1 MSLETNVFSPAQEF
15 VYTRTYSRW
24 LDDENRR
31 ETWEETINRYVTFIV
46 EERGSLIPPK
56 VIKKI
61 KEKIL
66 NFEVMPS
73 MRALWAAGKAAK
85 DSNVCMYNCSAL
97 VIDSVDSFAETL
109 YLLCCGAGVGFSV
122 QNEYISKLPII
133 PYIGFNSN
141 GIYQIPDTKEG
152 WAESVK
158 ILMNSLYEGKDI
170 ELDYNLIRP
179 AGARLKTMGGRAS
192 GSEPLMLLH
201 RFIRDTFYTAQG
213 RKLNSLE
220 CHDILNQIAEIV
232 VVGGVRRSSQIS
244 LSDLNDILLAGAKK
258 WPFPLRRSMANNS
271 AVYLEKPNAV
281 DFLKEWSELAS
292 SGTGERGIFNLYA
305 AKKNAPERRDK
316 TKFLLVNPCNE
327 IILRN
332 MQFCNLSE
340 VVIREKD
347 DLESLLDKVETAT
360 WIGVIQSTF
369 TDFKFLRSDWKKN
382 CDEERLLGVSLTGQ
396 MDNKS
401 LLSEVALKA
410 LKAKV
415 LKIAKHASIKMGI
428 NMPAATTCCKPS
440 GCRPWNAVTITD
452 KGILTLEDLFVNHNE
467 NSKWDNF
474 TENVNVVQENNNQS
488 KIIKT
493 YNNDKAE
500 IYKITL
506 NYNFELEST
515 PNHKWFVSKER
526 IPHPTKRIF
535 KEINQWIET
544 KNITKG
550 HVIESNFNNYNNLTN
565 YDLKI
570 FNPLSI
576 KMRSEY
582 DEITQPKN
590 MDEDLAWLLGY
601 LWGDGAM
608 SPGKYRIRFTDQYVF
623 NMNKVIKIIKDKFN
637 LTAHYIKRLN
647 ENCYN
652 LDISSKALWHWL
664 IKNDIWKYYKE
675 EIDILPK
682 AIRCSSKS
690 TILAFIAGL
699 IDSDGS
705 VYKSN
710 NLYQFQ
716 ISTAYDMF
724 ANHLQ
729 HICWSVGIG
738 IGKSLQTKGKSY
750 QNKRHLYHL
759 VGTKYINKNSFE
771 ILKKHSNKITNQR
784 DGIWHFESNRK
795 TSNVLVIGEVLDCK
809 FDRYDNT
816 YDIEIENTHYY
827 FNSIFKSHNTVSQ
840 LVNSSSGIHTRYSKY
855 YIRRYRISTHDS
867 LFKMIKNQG
876 IKLLPEV
883 GQEHLNENKIST
895 WIIEFPIKSPNNAI
909 IRDNLNALEQLEWYK
924 HVITNW
930 CEHSVSC
937 TIYVKEYEWLEVGNW
952 VYKNWDI
959 VNGLSFLP
967 YDGGKYKLA
976 PYEEITEEKYNKL
989 IKEFKPIDYSKLN
1002 MFEKE
1007 DNTDG
1012 VKTFACSGSAC
1023 EII

>member
-1 MSLETNVFSPAQEF
+1 MSLETNVFSPSQEF

-24 LDDENRR
+24 LYDKNRR
-31 ETWEETINRYVTFIV
+31 ETWEETVNRYVTFII

-85 DSNVCMYNCSAL
+85 GSHVCMYNCSAL
-97 VIDSVDSFAETL
+97 VIDSVDSFSETL

-141 GIYQIPDTKEG
+141 GIYQIPDNKEG

-170 ELDYNLIRP
+170 ELDYSLIRP

-192 GSEPLMLLH
+192 GSEPLMTLH

-213 RKLNSLE
+213 RKLSSLE

-271 AVYLEKPNAV
+271 AVYLEKPGAV

-316 TKFLLVNPCNE
+316 TKLLLVNPCNE

-396 MDNKS
+396 MDNKA

-415 LKIAKHASIKMGI
+415 LKIAKHASSKMGI

-440 GCRPWNAVTITD
+440 G
-452 KGILTLEDLFVNHNE
+452 
-467 NSKWDNF
+467 S
-474 TENVNVVQENNNQS
+474 
-488 KIIKT
+488 
-493 YNNDKAE
+493 
-500 IYKITL
+500 
-506 NYNFELEST
+506 
-515 PNHKWFVSKER
+515 
-526 IPHPTKRIF
+526 
-535 KEINQWIET
+535 
-544 KNITKG
+544 
-550 HVIESNFNNYNNLTN
+550 
-565 YDLKI
+565 
-570 FNPLSI
+570 
-576 KMRSEY
+576 
-582 DEITQPKN
+582 
-590 MDEDLAWLLGY
+590 
-601 LWGDGAM
+601 
-608 SPGKYRIRFTDQYVF
+608 
-623 NMNKVIKIIKDKFN
+623 
-637 LTAHYIKRLN
+637 
-647 ENCYN
+647 
-652 LDISSKALWHWL
+652 
-664 IKNDIWKYYKE
+664 
-675 EIDILPK
+675 
-682 AIRCSSKS
+682 
-690 TILAFIAGL
+690 
-699 IDSDGS
+699 
-705 VYKSN
+705 
-710 NLYQFQ
+710 
-716 ISTAYDMF
+716 
-724 ANHLQ
+724 
-729 HICWSVGIG
+729 
-738 IGKSLQTKGKSY
+738 
-750 QNKRHLYHL
+750 
-759 VGTKYINKNSFE
+759 
-771 ILKKHSNKITNQR
+771 
-784 DGIWHFESNRK
+784 
-795 TSNVLVIGEVLDCK
+795 
-809 FDRYDNT
+809 
-816 YDIEIENTHYY
+816 
-827 FNSIFKSHNTVSQ
+827 VSQ

-867 LFKMIKNQG
+867 LFKMIKNQA

-883 GQEHLNENKIST
+883 GQEHLTENKVST

-937 TIYVKEYEWLEVGNW
+937 TIYVKEDEWLEVGNW

-989 IKEFKPIDYSKLN
+989 IKEFKPIDYTQLSV
-1002 MFEKE
+1002 FEKE

-1012 VKTFACSGSAC
+1012 VKTFACNGDKC
-1023 EII
+1023 ELV